1 MHEANAWNPGRL
13 APCSARPIGAT
24 RPAACPGKE
33 VALWFHHATKSRGSI
48 ISSITLKNIPEA
60 LHQRLRESAARNH
73 RSINGE
79 MLAALDQYVSQQ
91 RPGKAQL
98 LANTRTLRQE
108 TALYVTEEEID
119 RAKRE
124 GRP

>member
-1 MHEANAWNPGRL
+1 MP
-13 APCSARPIGAT
+13 
-24 RPAACPGKE
+24 
-33 VALWFHHATKSRGSI
+33 
-48 ISSITLKNIPEA
+48 SITLKNIPET
-60 LHQRLRESAARNH
+60 LHQRLRESAERNH

-91 RPGKAQL
+91 RSNKAQL
-98 LANTRTLRQE
+98 LTDIRTLRQE

-119 RAKRE
+119 RAKNE

>member
-1 MHEANAWNPGRL
+1 MVSEGNH
-13 APCSARPIGAT
+13 ARDSDMP
-24 RPAACPGKE
+24 
-33 VALWFHHATKSRGSI
+33 
-48 ISSITLKNIPEA
+48 SITLKNIPET
-60 LHQRLRESAARNH
+60 LHQRLRESAERNH

-91 RPGKAQL
+91 RPNKAQL
-98 LANTRTLRQE
+98 LTDIRTLRQE

-119 RAKRE
+119 RAKKE

>member
-1 MHEANAWNPGRL
+1 MP
-13 APCSARPIGAT
+13 
-24 RPAACPGKE
+24 
-33 VALWFHHATKSRGSI
+33 
-48 ISSITLKNIPEA
+48 SITLKNIPEA

-91 RPGKAQL
+91 RTDKTQL
-98 LANTRTLRQE
+98 LADIRALRQE

-119 RAKRE
+119 RAKHD